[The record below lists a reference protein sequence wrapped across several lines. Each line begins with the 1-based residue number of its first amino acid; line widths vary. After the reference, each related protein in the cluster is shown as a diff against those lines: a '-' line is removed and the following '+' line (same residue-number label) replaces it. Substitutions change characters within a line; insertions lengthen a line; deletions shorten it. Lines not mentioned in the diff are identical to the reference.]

1 MTFLSYYCGE
11 NPFNFLPLI
20 FNLSFFKSQPSMT
33 KQPTFTRR
41 PRNEVWEKSAEIPYW
56 WRVTTQIWV
65 VTFHQ
70 GGISVLVSQTS
81 FRGRRVK
88 CRLFSQ
94 AKKKR
99 GPNLLHLR
107 PGLHAAAT
115 KSDFFVCVVK
125 NRVWRFF
132 AFNSCDFS
140 QFFVMLIIT
149 EVQSE
154 LAIITKFAKIAKN
167 RKSDDFLC
175 YLPFCTV
182 LCHVNNH

>member
-1 MTFLSYYCGE
+1 
-11 NPFNFLPLI
+11 
-20 FNLSFFKSQPSMT
+20 MT

-70 GGISVLVSQTS
+70 YGISGLVSQTS

-99 GPNLLHLR
+99 GPNLFHLR

-132 AFNSCDFS
+132 A
-140 QFFVMLIIT
+140 
-149 EVQSE
+149 
-154 LAIITKFAKIAKN
+154 
-167 RKSDDFLC
+167 
-175 YLPFCTV
+175 V
-182 LCHVNNH
+182 LCHVDNHWSPERVADLTKFSRNCEKSPVWFLQFFPNFATACKLGHTNLHKKDIP

>member
-1 MTFLSYYCGE
+1 
-11 NPFNFLPLI
+11 
-20 FNLSFFKSQPSMT
+20 MT
-33 KQPTFTRR
+33 KQPTFHATSAKWGLRKECRNSILITRHY
-41 PRNEVWEKSAEIPYW
+41 PDLGSASDWLNQISQAAQQI
-56 WRVTTQIWV
+56 RRTNQIWV
-65 VTFHQ
+65 VTRHQ
-70 GGISVLVSQTS
+70 YGISVLVSQTS

-99 GPNLLHLR
+99 GPNLFHLR

-132 AFNSCDFS
+132 AFNRCDFS
-140 QFFVMLIIT
+140 QFFVLLIIT

-154 LAIITKFAKIAKN
+154 LAIITKFAKIGKN

>member
-1 MTFLSYYCGE
+1 
-11 NPFNFLPLI
+11 
-20 FNLSFFKSQPSMT
+20 MT
-33 KQPTFTRR
+33 KQPIFTRR
-41 PRNEVWEKSAEIPYW
+41 SRNEVWEKSAEIPYW
-56 WRVTTQIWV
+56 WRVTTQIRV

-70 GGISVLVSQTS
+70 YGISVLVSQTS

-88 CRLFSQ
+88 CRLLSQ

-125 NRVWRFF
+125 NRFWRFF

-149 EVQSE
+149 EAQSE
-154 LAIITKFAKIAKN
+154 LAIITKFAKIGKN
-167 RKSDDFLC
+167 RDNKDDDDDFLRC
-175 YLPFCTV
+175 LPFCTV